1 MKTESFQDASDLG
14 ENSNT
19 KILVVEDSPTQ
30 AIRLQHILETRGF
43 EVAVAFN
50 GKAALEHLEHDRPSI
65 VISDVIMPEM
75 DGYELCKRIKSDE
88 RFKDIPVIILTSLS
102 DPEDIIKGLEVGA
115 DNFITKPYQEKLLV
129 SRIQYIIVNKEL
141 RAKSTSGLGI
151 EIFFAGRKHFLE
163 ADRIQIVDLLLSSY
177 ETAVQNYHDL
187 ERTNEELIRANQLV
201 SAEANKLRTLIEC
214 LDAGIVFADEND
226 IITEINNRLAELF
239 GAKRADV
246 LGQTIWEVHR
256 DNPSLGHIREIISGF
271 KKGLSHERVSMDR
284 KLLGRDLSM
293 RVQPIF
299 ENEVYKGVILS
310 VIDVSDFVQAQ
321 EQTKQANQAKG
332 QFLANMSH
340 EIRTP
345 LNGIV
350 GMAQLALN
358 TSLNDHQR
366 EYIEAIRTSSQ
377 DLINIINDI
386 LDFSKIEAGK
396 LSLSPELFSLR
407 ESVSNVLSNL
417 ALQSHTKGVE
427 LIYDVEDDT
436 PDQIIGDAGRLRQI
450 LINLLGNAIKFT
462 EHGEIYVN
470 IKAEPLTQNTLKL
483 YFAVRDT
490 GVGIPSD
497 KLETIFQAFE
507 QVDSSS
513 TRQFGG
519 TGLGLAV
526 SSQLC
531 QMMGGDIWV
540 ESELEKGSVFYFTV
554 KMDLGYEE
562 TGKTALT
569 GSLNALS
576 GLSVLLVED
585 NATNLRLFYHTLS
598 KSGLIAKAASNAG
611 EAISILRAAKQA
623 NHKFDFILADMTLP
637 DMTGLE
643 LINDVKSRDLAPK
656 SKFILLVPRGLS
668 LDTVKCEYLDLTV
681 FISKP
686 TGPSELI
693 TGLLKAMNVPESLSS
708 TKTTLVGSHK
718 SDETKE
724 SLRILVA
731 EDNLINQK
739 LAKYMLS
746 NLGHDVTLAANG
758 KEAVERSENSEF
770 DLILMD
776 VQMPVMDGLEAT
788 RLIREREKQSDLHIP
803 IIALTAHAMKGD
815 RERCLEAGMD
825 DYISKPINY
834 PELMEAINKIHAEY
848 PRSVGPLVGNRSN
861 PVS

>member
-129 SRIQYIIVNKEL
+129 SRIQYIIVNREL

-187 ERTNEELIRANQLV
+187 ERTNEELIRSNELV

-214 LDAGIVFADEND
+214 LDAGIIFADEND
-226 IITEINNRLAELF
+226 IITEINSRFAELF
-239 GAKRADV
+239 ETKRNDV
-246 LGQTIWEVHR
+246 LGETIWKVHE
-256 DNPSLGHIREIISGF
+256 DNPSLGHVREIISGF
-271 KKGLSHERVSMDR
+271 KKGLSRKWVSVDR

-321 EQTKQANQAKG
+321 EQTKQANRAKG

-366 EYIEAIRTSSQ
+366 EYIEAIKTSSE

-396 LSLSPELFSLR
+396 LSLSPVLFSLK
-407 ESVSNVLSNL
+407 ESVSNVVSNL
-417 ALQSHTKGVE
+417 ALQAHTKSVE
-427 LIYDVEDDT
+427 LIYEVEDDT

-462 EHGEIYVN
+462 EHGEIYVST
-470 IKAEPLTQNTLKL
+470 KAESLPGNALKL

-490 GVGIPSD
+490 GVGIPND
-497 KLETIFQAFE
+497 KLDTIFQAFE

-531 QMMGGDIWV
+531 HMMGGDIWV
-540 ESELEKGSVFYFTV
+540 ESELGKGSVFYFTV
-554 KMDLGYEE
+554 TVQRGNDGV
-562 TGKTALT
+562 GKTVTTSTAN
-569 GSLNALS
+569 SLS
-576 GLSVLLVED
+576 GRSVLLVED
-585 NATNLRLFYHTLS
+585 NATNRRLYYRTLS
-598 KSGLIAKAASNAG
+598 KTGLKIESAQNAR
-611 EAISILRAAKQA
+611 EAVSVLSTAKQEGRS
-623 NHKFDFILADMTLP
+623 FDVILADMTLP
-637 DMTGLE
+637 NTTGLE
-643 LINDVKSRDLAPK
+643 LINDVLHRDLAPR
-656 SKFILLVPRGLS
+656 SRFVLLVPKGYS
-668 LDTVKCEYLDLTV
+668 LDTNLSDQIGPIIC
-681 FISKP
+681 ISKP
-686 TGPSELI
+686 VGPDELVS
-693 TGLLKAMNVPESLSS
+693 GLLKTLGVQGIEGS
-708 TKTTLVGSHK
+708 TKTEPIESHK
-718 SDETKE
+718 PEEPKQG
-724 SLRILVA
+724 LKILVA

-739 LAKYMLS
+739 LAKYMLT
-746 NLGHDVTLAANG
+746 NLGHEVTLAANG
-758 KEAVERSENSEF
+758 KEALESSNTNRF
-770 DLILMD
+770 DFILMD
-776 VQMPVMDGLEAT
+776 VQMPIMDGLEAT
-788 RLIREREKQSDLHIP
+788 RLIREHEKQSNTHIP

-834 PELMEAINKIHAEY
+834 QELMEAINRIHTEY
-848 PRSVGPLVGNRSN
+848 H
-861 PVS
+861 

>member
-1 MKTESFQDASDLG
+1 MKTESLNEVSDAG
-14 ENSNT
+14 ENSNM
-19 KILVVEDSPTQ
+19 KILVVEDSQTQ

-43 EVAVAFN
+43 EVTVALN
-50 GKAALEHLEHDRPSI
+50 GKAALEHLEHDHPTI

-75 DGYELCKRIKSDE
+75 DGYELCRRIKSDE
-88 RFKDIPVIILTSLS
+88 SLKDIPVILLTSLS
-102 DPEDIIKGLEVGA
+102 DPEDIIRGLEVGA

-129 SRIQYIIVNKEL
+129 SRIQYIIVNREI
-141 RAKSTSGLGI
+141 RAKSTTGLGI

-187 ERTNEELIRANQLV
+187 EKTNEELIRASELI

-239 GAKRADV
+239 GSKRAEV
-246 LGQTIWEVHR
+246 LGRTIWEVHR
-256 DNPSLGHIREIISGF
+256 DNPSLQHVREIISSF
-271 KKGLSHERVSMDR
+271 KTGQSRERVSLDR

-299 ENEVYKGVILS
+299 EIGVYRGVILS

-321 EQTKQANQAKG
+321 EQTKQANRAKS

-358 TSLNDHQR
+358 TDLSDRQR

-396 LSLSPELFSLR
+396 LSLFPAIFSLR
-407 ESVSNVLSNL
+407 ESVSNVVSNL
-417 ALQSHTKGVE
+417 AIQAYTKGVE
-427 LIYDVEDDT
+427 LIYHVEDDA
-436 PDQIIGDAGRLRQI
+436 PDQVIGDAGRLRQI
-450 LINLLGNAIKFT
+450 LINLVGNAIKFT

-470 IKAEPLTQNTLKL
+470 IKSEPLAQNSLKL

-497 KLETIFQAFE
+497 KLDTIFQAFE

-540 ESELEKGSVFYFTV
+540 ESELGKGSVFYFTV
-554 KMDLGYEE
+554 KMEPGHEE
-562 TGKTALT
+562 TAKSDLT
-569 GSLNALS
+569 GALGALS

-585 NATNLRLFYHTLS
+585 NATNRRLFYHTLS
-598 KSGLIAKAASNAG
+598 KSGLTPKVASNAE
-611 EAISILRAAKQA
+611 EAISILRTAKQA
-623 NHKFDFILADMTLP
+623 NTRFDFILADMTLP
-637 DMTGLE
+637 DRTGLDLVDE
-643 LINDVKSRDLAPK
+643 VKSRDLAPE

-668 LDTVKCEYLDLTV
+668 LDAVKRDHLDLTAC
-681 FISKP
+681 ISKP

-693 TGLLKAMNVPESLSS
+693 AGLLKTLNVSGPLSD
-708 TKTTLVGSHK
+708 TKAAPVGSQRPEDK
-718 SDETKE
+718 KE

-746 NLGHDVTLAANG
+746 NLGHEVTLAANG
-758 KEAVERSENSEF
+758 KEAVESSQNNQF
-770 DLILMD
+770 DFILMD

-788 RLIREREKQSDLHIP
+788 RAIREREKQSYLHIP

-834 PELMEAINKIHAEY
+834 SELMEAIKRIHAEY
-848 PRSVGPLVGNRSN
+848 P
-861 PVS
+861 

>member
-1 MKTESFQDASDLG
+1 MKTESLNEVSDAG
-14 ENSNT
+14 ENSNM
-19 KILVVEDSPTQ
+19 KILVVEDSQTQ

-43 EVAVAFN
+43 EVTVALN
-50 GKAALEHLEHDRPSI
+50 GKAALEHLEHDHPTI

-75 DGYELCKRIKSDE
+75 DGYELCRRIKSDE
-88 RFKDIPVIILTSLS
+88 SLKDIPVILLTSLS
-102 DPEDIIKGLEVGA
+102 DPEDIIRGLEVGA

-129 SRIQYIIVNKEL
+129 SRIQYIIVNREI
-141 RAKSTSGLGI
+141 RAKSTTGLGI

-187 ERTNEELIRANQLV
+187 EKTNEELIRASELI

-239 GAKRADV
+239 GSKRAEV
-246 LGQTIWEVHR
+246 LGRTIWEVHR
-256 DNPSLGHIREIISGF
+256 DNPSLQHVREIISSF
-271 KKGLSHERVSMDR
+271 KTGQSRERVSLDR

-299 ENEVYKGVILS
+299 EIGVYRGVILS

-321 EQTKQANQAKG
+321 EQTKQANRAKS

-358 TSLNDHQR
+358 TDLSDRQR

-396 LSLSPELFSLR
+396 LSLFPAMFSLR
-407 ESVSNVLSNL
+407 ESVSNVMSNL
-417 ALQSHTKGVE
+417 AIQAYTKGVE
-427 LIYDVEDDT
+427 LIYDVEDDA
-436 PDQIIGDAGRLRQI
+436 PDQVIGDAGRLRQI
-450 LINLLGNAIKFT
+450 LINLVGNAIKFT

-470 IKAEPLTQNTLKL
+470 IKSEPLAQNSLKL

-497 KLETIFQAFE
+497 KLDTIFQAFE

-540 ESELEKGSVFYFTV
+540 ESELGKGSVFYFTV
-554 KMDLGYEE
+554 KMEPGHEE
-562 TGKTALT
+562 TAKSDLTWAL
-569 GSLNALS
+569 GALS

-585 NATNLRLFYHTLS
+585 NATNRRLFYHTLS
-598 KSGLIAKAASNAG
+598 KSGLTPKVASNAE
-611 EAISILRAAKQA
+611 EAISILRTAKQA
-623 NHKFDFILADMTLP
+623 NTRFDFILADMTLP
-637 DMTGLE
+637 DRTGLDLVDE
-643 LINDVKSRDLAPK
+643 VKSRDLAPE

-668 LDTVKCEYLDLTV
+668 LDAVKRDHLDLTAC
-681 FISKP
+681 ISKP

-693 TGLLKAMNVPESLSS
+693 AGLLKTLNVSGPLSQ
-708 TKTTLVGSHK
+708 TKAAPVGSQRPEDK
-718 SDETKE
+718 KE

-746 NLGHDVTLAANG
+746 NLGHEVTLAANG
-758 KEAVERSENSEF
+758 KEAVESSQNNQF
-770 DLILMD
+770 DFILMD

-788 RLIREREKQSDLHIP
+788 RAIREREKQSYLHIP

-834 PELMEAINKIHAEY
+834 SELMEAIKRIHAEY
-848 PRSVGPLVGNRSN
+848 P
-861 PVS
+861 

>member
-1 MKTESFQDASDLG
+1 MKTESLNEVSDAG
-14 ENSNT
+14 ENSNM
-19 KILVVEDSPTQ
+19 KILVVEDSQTQ

-43 EVAVAFN
+43 EVTVALN
-50 GKAALEHLEHDRPSI
+50 GKAALEHLEHDHPTI

-75 DGYELCKRIKSDE
+75 DGYELCRRIKSDE
-88 RFKDIPVIILTSLS
+88 SLKDIPVILLTSLS
-102 DPEDIIKGLEVGA
+102 DPEDIIRGLEVGA

-129 SRIQYIIVNKEL
+129 SRIQYIIVNREI
-141 RAKSTSGLGI
+141 RAKSTTGLGI

-187 ERTNEELIRANQLV
+187 EKTNEELIRASELI

-239 GAKRADV
+239 GSKRAEV
-246 LGQTIWEVHR
+246 LGRTIWEVHR
-256 DNPSLGHIREIISGF
+256 DNPSLQHVREIISSF
-271 KKGLSHERVSMDR
+271 KTGQSRERVSLDR

-299 ENEVYKGVILS
+299 EIGVYRGVILS

-321 EQTKQANQAKG
+321 EQTKQANRAKS

-358 TSLNDHQR
+358 TDLSDRQR

-396 LSLSPELFSLR
+396 LSLFPAIFSLR
-407 ESVSNVLSNL
+407 ESVSNVVSNL
-417 ALQSHTKGVE
+417 AIQAYTKGVE
-427 LIYDVEDDT
+427 LIYHVEDDA
-436 PDQIIGDAGRLRQI
+436 PDQVIGDAGRLRQI
-450 LINLLGNAIKFT
+450 LINLVGNAIKFT

-470 IKAEPLTQNTLKL
+470 IKSEPLAQNSLKL

-497 KLETIFQAFE
+497 KLDTIFQAFE

-540 ESELEKGSVFYFTV
+540 ESELGKGSVFYFTV
-554 KMDLGYEE
+554 KMEPGHEE
-562 TGKTALT
+562 AAKSDLT
-569 GSLNALS
+569 GALGALS

-585 NATNLRLFYHTLS
+585 NATNRRLFYHTLS
-598 KSGLIAKAASNAG
+598 KSGLTPKVASNAE
-611 EAISILRAAKQA
+611 EAISILRTAKQA
-623 NHKFDFILADMTLP
+623 NTRFDFILADMTLP
-637 DMTGLE
+637 DRTGLDLVDE
-643 LINDVKSRDLAPK
+643 VKSRDLAPE

-668 LDTVKCEYLDLTV
+668 LDAVKRDHLDLTAC
-681 FISKP
+681 ISKP

-693 TGLLKAMNVPESLSS
+693 AGLLKTLNVSGPLSQ
-708 TKTTLVGSHK
+708 TKAAPVGSQRPEDK
-718 SDETKE
+718 KE

-746 NLGHDVTLAANG
+746 NLGHEVTLAANG
-758 KEAVERSENSEF
+758 KEAVESSQNNQF
-770 DLILMD
+770 DFILMD

-788 RLIREREKQSDLHIP
+788 RAIREREKQSYLHIP

-834 PELMEAINKIHAEY
+834 SELMEAIKRIHAEY
-848 PRSVGPLVGNRSN
+848 P
-861 PVS
+861 

>member
-1 MKTESFQDASDLG
+1 MKTESLNEVSDAG
-14 ENSNT
+14 ENSNM
-19 KILVVEDSPTQ
+19 KILVVEDSQTQ

-43 EVAVAFN
+43 EVTVALN
-50 GKAALEHLEHDRPSI
+50 GKAALEHLEHDHPTI

-75 DGYELCKRIKSDE
+75 DGYELCRRIKSDE
-88 RFKDIPVIILTSLS
+88 SLKDIPVILLTSLS
-102 DPEDIIKGLEVGA
+102 DPEDIIRGLEVGA

-129 SRIQYIIVNKEL
+129 SRIQYIIVNREI
-141 RAKSTSGLGI
+141 RAKSTTGLGI

-187 ERTNEELIRANQLV
+187 EKTNEELIRASELI

-239 GAKRADV
+239 GSKRAEV
-246 LGQTIWEVHR
+246 LGRTIWEVHR
-256 DNPSLGHIREIISGF
+256 DNPSLQHVREIISSF
-271 KKGLSHERVSMDR
+271 KTGQSRERVSLDR

-299 ENEVYKGVILS
+299 EIGVYRGVILS

-321 EQTKQANQAKG
+321 EQTKQANRAKS

-358 TSLNDHQR
+358 TDLSDRQR

-396 LSLSPELFSLR
+396 LSLFPAIFSLR
-407 ESVSNVLSNL
+407 ESVSNVVSNL
-417 ALQSHTKGVE
+417 AIQAYTKGVE
-427 LIYDVEDDT
+427 LIYHVEDDA
-436 PDQIIGDAGRLRQI
+436 PDQVIGDAGRLRQI
-450 LINLLGNAIKFT
+450 LINLVGNAIKFT

-470 IKAEPLTQNTLKL
+470 IKSEPLAQNSLKL

-497 KLETIFQAFE
+497 KLDTIFQAFE

-540 ESELEKGSVFYFTV
+540 ESELGKGSVFYFTV
-554 KMDLGYEE
+554 KMEPGHEE
-562 TGKTALT
+562 TAKSDLTWAL
-569 GSLNALS
+569 GALS

-585 NATNLRLFYHTLS
+585 NATNRRLFYHTLS
-598 KSGLIAKAASNAG
+598 KSGLTPKVASNAE
-611 EAISILRAAKQA
+611 EAISILRTAKQA
-623 NHKFDFILADMTLP
+623 NTRFDFILADMTLP
-637 DMTGLE
+637 DRTGLDLVDE
-643 LINDVKSRDLAPK
+643 VKSRDLAPE

-668 LDTVKCEYLDLTV
+668 LDAVKRDHLDLTAC
-681 FISKP
+681 ISKP

-693 TGLLKAMNVPESLSS
+693 AGLLKTLNVSGPLSE
-708 TKTTLVGSHK
+708 TKAAPVGSQRPEDK
-718 SDETKE
+718 KE

-746 NLGHDVTLAANG
+746 NLGHEVTLAANG
-758 KEAVERSENSEF
+758 KEAVESSQNNQF
-770 DLILMD
+770 DFILMD

-788 RLIREREKQSDLHIP
+788 RAIREREKQSYLHIP

-834 PELMEAINKIHAEY
+834 SELMEAIKRIHAEY
-848 PRSVGPLVGNRSN
+848 P
-861 PVS
+861 

>member
-1 MKTESFQDASDLG
+1 MKTESLNEVSDAG
-14 ENSNT
+14 ENSNM
-19 KILVVEDSPTQ
+19 KILVVEDSQTQ

-43 EVAVAFN
+43 EVTVALN
-50 GKAALEHLEHDRPSI
+50 GKAALEHLEHDHPTI

-75 DGYELCKRIKSDE
+75 DGYELCRRIKSDE
-88 RFKDIPVIILTSLS
+88 SLKDIPVILLTSLS
-102 DPEDIIKGLEVGA
+102 DPEDIIRGLEVGA

-129 SRIQYIIVNKEL
+129 SRIQYIIVNREI
-141 RAKSTSGLGI
+141 RAKSTTGLGI

-187 ERTNEELIRANQLV
+187 EKTNEELIRASELI

-239 GAKRADV
+239 GSKRAEV
-246 LGQTIWEVHR
+246 LGRTIWEVHR
-256 DNPSLGHIREIISGF
+256 DNPSLQHVREIISSF
-271 KKGLSHERVSMDR
+271 KTGQSRERVSLDR

-299 ENEVYKGVILS
+299 EIGVYRGVILS

-321 EQTKQANQAKG
+321 EQTKQANRAKS

-345 LNGIV
+345 INGIV

-358 TSLNDHQR
+358 TDLSDRQR
-366 EYIEAIRTSSQ
+366 EYIEAIGTSSQ

-396 LSLSPELFSLR
+396 LSLFPAMFSLR
-407 ESVSNVLSNL
+407 ESVSNVMSNL
-417 ALQSHTKGVE
+417 AIQAYTKGLE
-427 LIYDVEDDT
+427 LIYDVEDDA
-436 PDQIIGDAGRLRQI
+436 PDQVIGDAGRLRQI
-450 LINLLGNAIKFT
+450 LINLVGNAIKFT

-470 IKAEPLTQNTLKL
+470 IKSEPLAQNSLKL

-497 KLETIFQAFE
+497 KLDTIFQAFE

-540 ESELEKGSVFYFTV
+540 ESELGKGSVFYFTV
-554 KMDLGYEE
+554 KMEPGHEE
-562 TGKTALT
+562 AAKSDLT
-569 GSLNALS
+569 GALGALS

-585 NATNLRLFYHTLS
+585 NATNRRLFYHTLS
-598 KSGLIAKAASNAG
+598 KSGLTPKVASNAE
-611 EAISILRAAKQA
+611 EAISILRTAKQA
-623 NHKFDFILADMTLP
+623 NNRFDFILADMTLP
-637 DMTGLE
+637 DRTGLDLVDE
-643 LINDVKSRDLAPK
+643 VKSRDLAPE
-656 SKFILLVPRGLS
+656 SKFILLVPRGLT
-668 LDTVKCEYLDLTV
+668 LDAVKRDHLDLTAC
-681 FISKP
+681 ISKP

-693 TGLLKAMNVPESLSS
+693 AGLLKTLNVLGPLSQ
-708 TKTTLVGSHK
+708 TKAAPVGSQK
-718 SDETKE
+718 PEDKKE

-746 NLGHDVTLAANG
+746 NLGHEVTLAANG
-758 KEAVERSENSEF
+758 KEAVESSQNSQF
-770 DLILMD
+770 DFILMD

-788 RLIREREKQSDLHIP
+788 RAIREREKQSYLHIP

-834 PELMEAINKIHAEY
+834 SELMEAIKRIHAEY
-848 PRSVGPLVGNRSN
+848 P
-861 PVS
+861 

>member
-1 MKTESFQDASDLG
+1 MKTESLNEVSDAG
-14 ENSNT
+14 ENSNM
-19 KILVVEDSPTQ
+19 KILVVEDSQTQ

-43 EVAVAFN
+43 EVTVALN
-50 GKAALEHLEHDRPSI
+50 GKAALEHLEHDHPTI

-75 DGYELCKRIKSDE
+75 DGYELCRRIKSDE
-88 RFKDIPVIILTSLS
+88 SLKDIPVILLTSLS
-102 DPEDIIKGLEVGA
+102 DPEDIIRGLEVGA

-129 SRIQYIIVNKEL
+129 SRIQYIIVNREI
-141 RAKSTSGLGI
+141 RAKSTTGLGI

-187 ERTNEELIRANQLV
+187 EKTNEELIRASELI

-239 GAKRADV
+239 GSKRAEV
-246 LGQTIWEVHR
+246 LGRTIWEVHR
-256 DNPSLGHIREIISGF
+256 DNPSLQHVREIISSF
-271 KKGLSHERVSMDR
+271 KTGQSRERVSLDR

-299 ENEVYKGVILS
+299 EIGVYRGVILS

-321 EQTKQANQAKG
+321 EQTKQANRAKS

-358 TSLNDHQR
+358 TDLSDRQR

-396 LSLSPELFSLR
+396 LSLFPAIFSLR
-407 ESVSNVLSNL
+407 ESVSNVVSNL
-417 ALQSHTKGVE
+417 AIQAYTKGVE
-427 LIYDVEDDT
+427 LIYHVEDDA
-436 PDQIIGDAGRLRQI
+436 PDQVIGDAGRLRQI
-450 LINLLGNAIKFT
+450 LINLVGNAIKFT

-470 IKAEPLTQNTLKL
+470 IKSEPLAQNSLKL

-497 KLETIFQAFE
+497 KLGTIFQAFE

-540 ESELEKGSVFYFTV
+540 ESELGKGSVFYFTV
-554 KMDLGYEE
+554 KMEPGHEE
-562 TGKTALT
+562 TAKSDLT
-569 GSLNALS
+569 GALGALS

-585 NATNLRLFYHTLS
+585 NATNRRLFYHTLS
-598 KSGLIAKAASNAG
+598 KSGLTPKVASNAE
-611 EAISILRAAKQA
+611 EAISILRTAKQV
-623 NHKFDFILADMTLP
+623 NTRFDFILADMTLP
-637 DMTGLE
+637 DRTGLDLVDE
-643 LINDVKSRDLAPK
+643 VKSRDLAPE
-656 SKFILLVPRGLS
+656 SKFILLVPRGLT
-668 LDTVKCEYLDLTV
+668 LDAVKRDHLDLTAC
-681 FISKP
+681 ISKP

-693 TGLLKAMNVPESLSS
+693 AGLLKTLNVSGPLSQ
-708 TKTTLVGSHK
+708 TKAAPVGSQK
-718 SDETKE
+718 PEDKKE

-746 NLGHDVTLAANG
+746 NLGHEVTLAANG
-758 KEAVERSENSEF
+758 KEAVESSQNSQF
-770 DLILMD
+770 DFILMD

-788 RLIREREKQSDLHIP
+788 RAIREREKQSYLHIP

-834 PELMEAINKIHAEY
+834 SELMEAIKRIHAEY
-848 PRSVGPLVGNRSN
+848 P
-861 PVS
+861 

>member
-1 MKTESFQDASDLG
+1 MKTESLNEVSDAG
-14 ENSNT
+14 ENSNM
-19 KILVVEDSPTQ
+19 KILVVEDSQTQ

-43 EVAVAFN
+43 EVTVALN
-50 GKAALEHLEHDRPSI
+50 GKAALEHLEHDHPTI

-75 DGYELCKRIKSDE
+75 DGYELCRRIKSDE
-88 RFKDIPVIILTSLS
+88 SLKDIPVILLTSLS
-102 DPEDIIKGLEVGA
+102 DPEDIIRGLEVGA

-129 SRIQYIIVNKEL
+129 SRIQYIIVNREI
-141 RAKSTSGLGI
+141 RAKSTTGLGI

-187 ERTNEELIRANQLV
+187 EKTNEELIRASELI

-239 GAKRADV
+239 GSKRAEV
-246 LGQTIWEVHR
+246 LGRTIWEVHR
-256 DNPSLGHIREIISGF
+256 DNPSLQHVREIISSF
-271 KKGLSHERVSMDR
+271 KTGQSRERVSLDR

-299 ENEVYKGVILS
+299 EIGVYRGVILS

-321 EQTKQANQAKG
+321 EQTKQANRAKS

-358 TSLNDHQR
+358 TDLSDRQR

-396 LSLSPELFSLR
+396 LSLFPAIFSLR
-407 ESVSNVLSNL
+407 ESVSNVVSNL
-417 ALQSHTKGVE
+417 AIQAYTKGVE
-427 LIYDVEDDT
+427 LIYHVEDDA
-436 PDQIIGDAGRLRQI
+436 PDQVIGDAGRLRQI
-450 LINLLGNAIKFT
+450 LINLVGNAIKFT

-470 IKAEPLTQNTLKL
+470 IKSEPLAQNSLKL

-497 KLETIFQAFE
+497 KLDTIFQAFE

-540 ESELEKGSVFYFTV
+540 ESELGKGSVFYFTV
-554 KMDLGYEE
+554 KMEPGHEE
-562 TGKTALT
+562 TAKSDLT
-569 GSLNALS
+569 GALGALS

-585 NATNLRLFYHTLS
+585 NATNRRLFYHTLS
-598 KSGLIAKAASNAG
+598 KSGLTPKVASNAE
-611 EAISILRAAKQA
+611 EAISILRTAKQA
-623 NHKFDFILADMTLP
+623 NTRFDFILADMTLP
-637 DMTGLE
+637 DRTGLDLVDE
-643 LINDVKSRDLAPK
+643 VKSRDLAPE

-668 LDTVKCEYLDLTV
+668 LDAVKRDHLDLTAC
-681 FISKP
+681 ISKP

-693 TGLLKAMNVPESLSS
+693 AGLLKTLNVSGPLSE
-708 TKTTLVGSHK
+708 TKAAPVGSQRPEDK
-718 SDETKE
+718 KE

-746 NLGHDVTLAANG
+746 NLGHEVTLAANG
-758 KEAVERSENSEF
+758 KEAVESSQNNQF
-770 DLILMD
+770 DFILMD

-788 RLIREREKQSDLHIP
+788 RAIREREKQSYLHIP

-834 PELMEAINKIHAEY
+834 SELMEAIKRIHAEY
-848 PRSVGPLVGNRSN
+848 P
-861 PVS
+861 

>member
-1 MKTESFQDASDLG
+1 MKTESFHDASDME

-88 RFKDIPVIILTSLS
+88 GLKDIPVILLTSLS
-102 DPEDIIKGLEVGA
+102 DPEDIIRGLEVGA

-129 SRIQYIIVNKEL
+129 SRIQYIIVNREL
-141 RAKSTSGLGI
+141 RAKSTSGIGI

-187 ERTNEELIRANQLV
+187 EKSNEELIRANELV

-214 LDAGIVFADEND
+214 LDAGIVFADDSD
-226 IITEINNRLAELF
+226 IITEINSRFAELF
-239 GAKRADV
+239 ETKRSDI
-246 LGQTIWEVHR
+246 LGETIWNVHQE
-256 DNPSLGHIREIISGF
+256 NPSLGHIREIISAF
-271 KKGLSHERVSMDR
+271 KKGLSHERVSLDR

-299 ENEVYKGVILS
+299 ENETYKGVILS
-310 VIDVSDFVQAQ
+310 VIDVSDFVRAQ
-321 EQTKQANQAKG
+321 EQTKQANRAKG

-396 LSLSPELFSLR
+396 LTLFPALFSLR
-407 ESVSNVLSNL
+407 EFLSTVVSNL
-417 ALQSHTKGVE
+417 ALQAHTKGLE
-427 LIYDVEDDT
+427 LIYDVQDDA
-436 PDQIIGDAGRLRQI
+436 PDRVIGDSGRFRQI
-450 LINLLGNAIKFT
+450 LINLIGNAIKFT
-462 EHGEIYVN
+462 EHGEIYVSV
-470 IKAEPLTQNTLKL
+470 KAEFLSGATLKF
-483 YFAVRDT
+483 YVAVRDT
-490 GVGIPSD
+490 GVGIPSE
-497 KLETIFQAFE
+497 KLDTIFQAFE

-531 QMMGGDIWV
+531 HMMGGDIWV
-540 ESELEKGSVFYFTV
+540 ESELGKGSVFYFTA
-554 KMDLGYEE
+554 KMERGNHESERLV
-562 TGKTALT
+562 TSSTH
-569 GSLNALS
+569 SLS

-585 NATNLRLFYHTLS
+585 NATNRMLYSRTLS
-598 KSGLIAKAASNAG
+598 KSGLKVETAENAS
-611 EAISILRAAKQA
+611 EAISALLAAKQD
-623 NHKFDFILADMTLP
+623 NRFFNFILSDMTLP

-643 LINDVKSRDLAPK
+643 LINDVHHRDLAP
-656 SKFILLVPRGLS
+656 SSRLILLLPKGYF
-668 LDTVKCEYLDLTV
+668 LDTNLCDQTEPMSC
-681 FISKP
+681 ISKP
-686 TGPSELI
+686 IGPAELVSA
-693 TGLLKAMNVPESLSS
+693 LLKTLDVRGLEDS
-708 TKTTLVGSHK
+708 TKTEPV
-718 SDETKE
+718 ETCKPQE
-724 SLRILVA
+724 SRQGLKILVA

-739 LAKYMLS
+739 LAKYMLT
-746 NLGHDVTLAANG
+746 NLGHEVTLASNG
-758 KEAVERSENSEF
+758 KEAVENAKSGQF
-770 DLILMD
+770 DFILMD

-788 RLIREREKQSDLHIP
+788 RLIRELEKQSDLHIP

-834 PELMEAINKIHAEY
+834 PELIEAIDRIHAEY
-848 PRSVGPLVGNRSN
+848 HRSIGPLAENN
-861 PVS
+861 PDPVA

>member
-1 MKTESFQDASDLG
+1 MKTESLNEVSDAG
-14 ENSNT
+14 ENSNM
-19 KILVVEDSPTQ
+19 KILVVEDSQTQ

-43 EVAVAFN
+43 EVTVALN
-50 GKAALEHLEHDRPSI
+50 GKAALEHLEHDHPTI

-75 DGYELCKRIKSDE
+75 DGYELCRRIKSDE
-88 RFKDIPVIILTSLS
+88 SLKDIPVILLTSLS
-102 DPEDIIKGLEVGA
+102 DPEDIIRGLEVGA

-129 SRIQYIIVNKEL
+129 SRIQYIIVNREI
-141 RAKSTSGLGI
+141 RAKSTTGLGI

-187 ERTNEELIRANQLV
+187 EKTNEELIRASELI

-239 GAKRADV
+239 GSKRAEV
-246 LGQTIWEVHR
+246 LGRTIWEVHR
-256 DNPSLGHIREIISGF
+256 DNPSLQHVREIISSF
-271 KKGLSHERVSMDR
+271 KTGQSRERVSLDR

-299 ENEVYKGVILS
+299 EIGVYRGVILS

-321 EQTKQANQAKG
+321 EQTKQANRAKS

-345 LNGIV
+345 INGIV

-358 TSLNDHQR
+358 TDLSDRQR

-396 LSLSPELFSLR
+396 LSLFPAIFSLR
-407 ESVSNVLSNL
+407 ESVSNVVSNL
-417 ALQSHTKGVE
+417 AIQAYTKGVE
-427 LIYDVEDDT
+427 LIYDVEDDA
-436 PDQIIGDAGRLRQI
+436 PDQVIGDAGRLRQI
-450 LINLLGNAIKFT
+450 LINLVGNAIKFT

-470 IKAEPLTQNTLKL
+470 IKSEPLAQNSLKL

-497 KLETIFQAFE
+497 KLDTIFQAFE

-540 ESELEKGSVFYFTV
+540 ESELGKGSVFYFTV
-554 KMDLGYEE
+554 KMEPGHEE
-562 TGKTALT
+562 TAKSDLTWAL
-569 GSLNALS
+569 GALS

-585 NATNLRLFYHTLS
+585 NATNRRLFYHTLS
-598 KSGLIAKAASNAG
+598 KSGLTPKVASNAE
-611 EAISILRAAKQA
+611 EAISILRTAKQA
-623 NHKFDFILADMTLP
+623 NTRFDFILADMTLP
-637 DMTGLE
+637 DRTGLDLVDE
-643 LINDVKSRDLAPK
+643 VKSRDLAPE

-668 LDTVKCEYLDLTV
+668 LDAVKRDHLDLTAC
-681 FISKP
+681 ISKP

-693 TGLLKAMNVPESLSS
+693 AGLLKTLNVSGPLSE
-708 TKTTLVGSHK
+708 TKAAPVGSQRPEDK
-718 SDETKE
+718 KE

-746 NLGHDVTLAANG
+746 NLGHEVTLAANG
-758 KEAVERSENSEF
+758 KEAVESSQNNQF
-770 DLILMD
+770 DFILMD

-788 RLIREREKQSDLHIP
+788 RAIREREKQSYLHIP

-834 PELMEAINKIHAEY
+834 SELMEAIKRIHAEY
-848 PRSVGPLVGNRSN
+848 P
-861 PVS
+861 

>member
-1 MKTESFQDASDLG
+1 MKTESLNEVSDAG
-14 ENSNT
+14 ENSNM
-19 KILVVEDSPTQ
+19 KILVVEDSQTQ

-43 EVAVAFN
+43 EVTVALN
-50 GKAALEHLEHDRPSI
+50 GKAALEHLEHDHPTI

-75 DGYELCKRIKSDE
+75 DGYELCRRIKSDE
-88 RFKDIPVIILTSLS
+88 SLKDIPVILLTSLS
-102 DPEDIIKGLEVGA
+102 DPEDIIRGLEVGA

-129 SRIQYIIVNKEL
+129 SRIQYIIVNREI
-141 RAKSTSGLGI
+141 RAKSTTGLGI

-187 ERTNEELIRANQLV
+187 EKTNEELIRASELI

-239 GAKRADV
+239 GSKRAEV
-246 LGQTIWEVHR
+246 LGRTIWEVHR
-256 DNPSLGHIREIISGF
+256 DNPSLQHVREIISSF
-271 KKGLSHERVSMDR
+271 KTGQSRERVSLDR

-299 ENEVYKGVILS
+299 EIGVYRGVILS

-321 EQTKQANQAKG
+321 EQTKQANRAKS

-358 TSLNDHQR
+358 TDLSDRQR

-396 LSLSPELFSLR
+396 LSLFPAIFSLR
-407 ESVSNVLSNL
+407 ESVSNVVSNL
-417 ALQSHTKGVE
+417 AIQAYTKGVE
-427 LIYDVEDDT
+427 LIYHVEDDA
-436 PDQIIGDAGRLRQI
+436 PDQVIGDAGRLRQI
-450 LINLLGNAIKFT
+450 LINLVGNAIKFT

-470 IKAEPLTQNTLKL
+470 IKSEPLAQNSLKL

-497 KLETIFQAFE
+497 KLDTIFQAFE

-540 ESELEKGSVFYFTV
+540 ESELGKGSVFYFTV
-554 KMDLGYEE
+554 KMEPGHEE
-562 TGKTALT
+562 TAKSDLT
-569 GSLNALS
+569 GALGALS

-585 NATNLRLFYHTLS
+585 NATNRRLFYHTLS
-598 KSGLIAKAASNAG
+598 KSGLTPKVASNAE
-611 EAISILRAAKQA
+611 EAISILRTAKQV
-623 NHKFDFILADMTLP
+623 NTRFDFILADMTLP
-637 DMTGLE
+637 DRTGLDLVDE
-643 LINDVKSRDLAPK
+643 VKSRDLAPE

-668 LDTVKCEYLDLTV
+668 LDAVKRDHLDLTAC
-681 FISKP
+681 ISKP

-693 TGLLKAMNVPESLSS
+693 AGLLKTLNVSGPLSD
-708 TKTTLVGSHK
+708 TKAAPVGSQRPEDK
-718 SDETKE
+718 KE

-746 NLGHDVTLAANG
+746 NLGHEVTLAANG
-758 KEAVERSENSEF
+758 KEAVESSQNNQF
-770 DLILMD
+770 DFILMD

-788 RLIREREKQSDLHIP
+788 RAIREREKQSYLHIP

-834 PELMEAINKIHAEY
+834 SELMEAIKRIHAEY
-848 PRSVGPLVGNRSN
+848 P
-861 PVS
+861 